1 MKKKLIHFIF
11 DLGRG
16 GAETMMVRVIKE
28 LPEYEHIVVTL
39 FPKNRFGKELE
50 CDRLICLN
58 VKSLYSLPAAVL
70 RFRRVLN
77 NEKPDLVHTHLFWPT
92 VIARMSVPKSI
103 PLVTTIHAF
112 IASSLEY
119 KHFHIRLLDRLTY
132 CLRKNIIIVVA
143 KGALK
148 EYFAFL
154 KLEPYKSYHLYTF
167 VDVNRFDIAKVIEKK
182 KESAFRIVSTGALRE
197 QKNYSFLIDQMS
209 CVKNLN
215 IELHI
220 YGSGGLR
227 KDLQQQIEETG
238 AKVVLKGEVNNLE
251 KILPD
256 YDLYVAS
263 SSFEGFS
270 LSVLEAMAMKLPML
284 LSDIESFREQCEDT
298 AVYFD
303 LNAKE
308 DFVLHLNE
316 LIADEQKRKE
326 LSERGYERVMQNF
339 TLANHVSE
347 LKNIYSETLS
357 YETKDDFQMEKNL
370 TYILNE

>member
-28 LPEYEHIVVTL
+28 LPEYEHVVVTL
-39 FPKNRFGKELE
+39 FPKNRFGKELA

-58 VKSLYSLPAAVL
+58 LKSLHSLPVAVL

-77 NEKPDLVHTHLFWPT
+77 IEKPDLVHTHLFWPT
-92 VIARMSVPKSI
+92 VIARMSVPKRI

-148 EYFAFL
+148 EYFSFL
-154 KLEPYKSYHLYTF
+154 KLEPYKSYNLYTF
-167 VDVNRFDIAKVIEKK
+167 VDVNRFDARQIEEKK
-182 KESAFRIVSTGALRE
+182 KELVFRIVSTGALRE
-197 QKNYSFLIDQMS
+197 QKNYSFLIDQFS
-209 CVKNLN
+209 HLKDLN

-220 YGSGGLR
+220 YGSGSLR
-227 KDLQQQIEETG
+227 KILQQQIDETG
-238 AKVVLKGEVNNLE
+238 AKVILKGEVNNLE
-251 KILPD
+251 KVLPG

-284 LSDIESFREQCEDT
+284 LSDIESFREQCEST

-303 LNAKE
+303 LKGKN
-308 DFVLHLNE
+308 DFIQRLNE
-316 LIADEQKRKE
+316 LIADEPKRKE
-326 LSERGYERVMQNF
+326 LSEMGYERVTQNF
-339 TLANHVSE
+339 TLTNHVSQ

-357 YETKDDFQMEKNL
+357 YEIKDDFQMEKNL
-370 TYILNE
+370 TYIFNE